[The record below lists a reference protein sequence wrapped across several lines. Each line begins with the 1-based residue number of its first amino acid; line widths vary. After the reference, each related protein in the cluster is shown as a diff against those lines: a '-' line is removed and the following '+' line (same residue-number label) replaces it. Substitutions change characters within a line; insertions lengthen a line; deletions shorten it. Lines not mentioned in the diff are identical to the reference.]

1 VGSRGGGAIS
11 VALPLPLSCLD
22 CSGVSGSSVCSAL
35 NCIAAHEDTGDEM
48 SIAASEGEIETPP
61 LTLTLLNATPPSTLS
76 MSTSSVRSTCTRC
89 LVVDADRDFELLED
103 AFREL
108 FLDLCWFGEVG
119 RGRISSK
126 NRFFLNGEFLLRR
139 AGALCGN
146 VWLLLFGHIMVSIR
160 RDQLESSCNYSQDA
174 HSTGSEYPKRPFS
187 GGSNEVVDR
196 SL

>member
-1 VGSRGGGAIS
+1 VGNRGGGAIS

-22 CSGVSGSSVCSAL
+22 CSGVSGNSVCSAL
-35 NCIAAHEDTGDEM
+35 NCIAAREDIGDEM
-48 SIAASEGEIETPP
+48 SIAASEGGIETPP

-76 MSTSSVRSTCTRC
+76 GTPPSTLSGTRPSTLSMSTSLVRSTCTRC

-126 NRFFLNGEFLLRR
+126 NRFFLTRIL
-139 AGALCGN
+139 AL
-146 VWLLLFGHIMVSIR
+146 
-160 RDQLESSCNYSQDA
+160 
-174 HSTGSEYPKRPFS
+174 
-187 GGSNEVVDR
+187 
-196 SL
+196 